1 MTQSKVLVP
10 DLDKLRRD
18 LKKLDPQLAK
28 DMAKALTAAA
38 KPLVSKAQTF
48 VPSDIR
54 TGSGNFIWQEDAP
67 TYTSPAWAN
76 DTEHR
81 GRDAANRWVWRPN
94 DVQKG
99 IKIERQG
106 TVRKSSIF
114 GGRVFGKQL
123 REVAALRV
131 INKTAAGAIFELA
144 GLNPGNATKDKSR
157 SRNPRAGED
166 FEAVLNRQY
175 VITQGRK
182 KGRILYKAAQEQVP
196 AIVQEVE
203 RVLTQFLGRFAKGL

>member
-1 MTQSKVLVP
+1 VTQSKVLVP

-38 KPLVSKAQTF
+38 KPLVTKARTF

-106 TVRKSSIF
+106 TVRKSSLF

-196 AIVQEVE
+196 AIAQEVE

>member
-1 MTQSKVLVP
+1 VTQSKVLVP

-18 LKKLDPQLAK
+18 LKKIDPQLSK

-38 KPLVSKAQTF
+38 KPLVSKARTF

-54 TGSGNFIWQEDAP
+54 SGSGQFIWQQDAP
-67 TYTSPAWAN
+67 TYSTPQWIN

-81 GRDAANRWVWRPN
+81 GRDADKRWVWRSN

-99 IKIERQG
+99 IKIERSG
-106 TVRKSSIF
+106 LVTKSASF

-123 REVAALRV
+123 REIAALRV

-144 GLNPGNATKDKSR
+144 GLNSGDATRDKKR

-166 FEAVLNRQY
+166 FERTLNRQY
-175 VITQGRK
+175 VFQQGRK
-182 KGRILYKAAQEQVP
+182 KGRILYRAAQDSVP
-196 AIVQEVE
+196 AIAKEVE
-203 RVLTQFLGRFAKGL
+203 QVVTRFLGRFARGL

>member
-1 MTQSKVLVP
+1 VTQSKVLVP

-38 KPLVSKAQTF
+38 KPLVTKARTF

-106 TVRKSSIF
+106 TVRKSSVF

-196 AIVQEVE
+196 AIAQEVE

>member
-1 MTQSKVLVP
+1 MNQSKVLVP

-38 KPLVSKAQTF
+38 KPLVNKARTF

-54 TGSGNFIWQEDAP
+54 TGSGKAIWRDTDP
-67 TYTSPAWAN
+67 TYTSAAWVN

-81 GRDAANRWVWRPN
+81 GRDAARRWVWQPN

-106 TVRKSSIF
+106 TVQKSTSF
-114 GGRVFGKQL
+114 GGRTFGKQL

-166 FEAVLNRQY
+166 FERVLNRQY
-175 VITQGRK
+175 PITQGRK
-182 KGRILYKAAQEQVP
+182 KGRLLYRTAQEQVP
-196 AIVQEVE
+196 AIAKEVE
-203 RVLTQFLGRFAKGL
+203 QVLTRFLGRFARGL

>member
-1 MTQSKVLVP
+1 MESGVLVP
-10 DLDKLRRD
+10 DLDKLRKD
-18 LKKLDPQLAK
+18 LKKVDPQLAK

-38 KPLVSKAQTF
+38 KPLVNKARTF

-54 TGSGNFIWQEDAP
+54 SGSGKFIWQEDAP
-67 TYTSPAWAN
+67 TYTSAAWVN

-81 GRDAANRWVWRPN
+81 GRDAANRWVWNPN

-106 TVRKSSIF
+106 TVKKSATF

-123 REVAALRV
+123 RQVAALRV

-175 VITQGRK
+175 VINQGRK
-182 KGRILYKAAQEQVP
+182 KGRILYKAAQDSVP
-196 AIVQEVE
+196 AITKEVE
-203 RVLTQFLGRFAKGL
+203 QVLTRFLGRFARGL

>member
-1 MTQSKVLVP
+1 VTQSKVLVP

-38 KPLVSKAQTF
+38 KPLVTKARTF

-106 TVRKSSIF
+106 TVRKSSVF

-175 VITQGRK
+175 VIAQGRK

-196 AIVQEVE
+196 AIAQEVE

>member
-38 KPLVSKAQTF
+38 KPLVTKARTF

-81 GRDAANRWVWRPN
+81 GRDAAKRWVWRPN

-99 IKIERQG
+99 IRIERSG
-106 TVRKSSIF
+106 TVRRSSIF
-114 GGRVFGKQL
+114 GGRVFGRQL

-131 INKTAAGAIFELA
+131 VNKTAAGAIFELA
-144 GLNPGNATKDKSR
+144 GVSPGNSAKDVNR
-157 SRNPRAGED
+157 SRNPNAGQD
-166 FEAVLNRQY
+166 FETVLNRQY
-175 VITQGRK
+175 VIAQGRK
-182 KGRILYKAAQEQVP
+182 KGRVLYRAAQDQVP
-196 AIVQEVE
+196 AIAREVE
-203 RVLTQFLGRFAKGL
+203 QVLTRFLGRFAKGL

>member
-1 MTQSKVLVP
+1 MESGVLVP
-10 DLDKLRRD
+10 DLDKLRKD
-18 LKKLDPQLAK
+18 LKKVDPQLSK

-38 KPLVSKAQTF
+38 KPLVSKARTF

-54 TGSGNFIWQEDAP
+54 TGSGNFIWQQDAP
-67 TYTSPAWAN
+67 TYTSPAWIN

-81 GRDAANRWVWRPN
+81 GRDAANRWVWNPN

-106 TVRKSSIF
+106 TVRKSAIF

-123 REVAALRV
+123 RQVAALRV

-175 VITQGRK
+175 VINQGRK
-182 KGRILYKAAQEQVP
+182 KGRILYKAAQDSVP
-196 AIVQEVE
+196 AIIKEVE
-203 RVLTQFLGRFAKGL
+203 QVLTRFLGRFARGL

>member
-1 MTQSKVLVP
+1 MNQSKVLIP
-10 DLDKLRRD
+10 DLDKLRHD
-18 LKKLDPQLAK
+18 LKKIDPILVK
-28 DMAKALTAAA
+28 DMSKALTTAA
-38 KPLVSKAQTF
+38 KPLVSKARTF
-48 VPSDIR
+48 VPNDIR
-54 TGSGNFIWQEDAP
+54 SGSGQFIWQQDAP
-67 TYTSPAWAN
+67 TYTTPQWVN

-81 GRDAANRWVWRPN
+81 GRDADKRWVWRSN

-106 TVRKSSIF
+106 VVNRSASF

-175 VITQGRK
+175 VIQQGRK
-182 KGRILYKAAQEQVP
+182 KGRILYRAAQDSVP
-196 AIVQEVE
+196 AIAKEVE
-203 RVLTQFLGRFAKGL
+203 QVVTRFLGRFARGL

>member
-18 LKKLDPQLAK
+18 LKKLDPALAK
-28 DMAKALTAAA
+28 EMAKALTAAA
-38 KPLVSKAQTF
+38 KPLVTKARTF

-54 TGSGNFIWQEDAP
+54 TGSGRFIWQEDAP
-67 TYTSPAWAN
+67 TYTSPAWIN
-76 DTEHR
+76 DTVHR

-106 TVRKSSIF
+106 TVRRSATF

-144 GLNPGNATKDKSR
+144 GLNPGNATKDVSR
-157 SRNPRAGED
+157 SRNPKAGED

-175 VITQGRK
+175 AITQGRK
-182 KGRILYKAAQEQVP
+182 KGRVLYKAAQDQVP
-196 AIVQEVE
+196 AIGKEVE
-203 RVLTQFLGRFAKGL
+203 QVVTRFLGRFARGL

>member
-1 MTQSKVLVP
+1 MTQSGVLVP
-10 DLDKLRRD
+10 DLDKLRKD
-18 LKKLDPQLAK
+18 LKKVDPQLSK

-38 KPLVSKAQTF
+38 KPLVNKARTF

-54 TGSGNFIWQEDAP
+54 TGSGKFIWQEDAP
-67 TYTSPAWAN
+67 TYTSPAWIN

-81 GRDAANRWVWRPN
+81 GRDAANRWVWNPN

-106 TVRKSSIF
+106 TVRKSAIF

-123 REVAALRV
+123 REIAALRV

-175 VITQGRK
+175 VINQGRK
-182 KGRILYKAAQEQVP
+182 KGRILYKAAQDSVP
-196 AIVQEVE
+196 AITKEIEQ
-203 RVLTQFLGRFAKGL
+203 VLTRFLGRFARGL

>member
-1 MTQSKVLVP
+1 MLQTKLLIP

-18 LKKLDPQLAK
+18 LKKIDPQLSK

-38 KPLVSKAQTF
+38 KPLVSKARTF

-54 TGSGNFIWQEDAP
+54 TGSGNFIWQSDAP
-67 TYTSPAWAN
+67 TYSTPQWIN

-81 GRDAANRWVWRPN
+81 GRDADKRWVWRPN
-94 DVQKG
+94 DVAKG

-106 TVRKSSIF
+106 TVDRGRRF
-114 GGRVFGKQL
+114 GGRRFGKPL

-175 VITQGRK
+175 VVQQGRK
-182 KGRILYKAAQEQVP
+182 KGRILYRAAQDSVP
-196 AIVQEVE
+196 AIAKEVE
-203 RVLTQFLGRFAKGL
+203 QVVTRFLGRFARGF

>member
-1 MTQSKVLVP
+1 MLQTKLLVP
-10 DLDKLRRD
+10 DLDRLRRD
-18 LKKLDPQLAK
+18 LKKIDPQLSK

-38 KPLVSKAQTF
+38 KPLVSKARTF

-67 TYTSPAWAN
+67 TYSTPQWIN
-76 DTEHR
+76 DVEHR
-81 GRDAANRWVWRPN
+81 GRDADKRWVWNPS
-94 DVQKG
+94 DVAKG

-106 TVRKSSIF
+106 VVSKSKQFS
-114 GGRVFGKQL
+114 GRRFGKPL

-157 SRNPRAGED
+157 SRNPRAGVD
-166 FEAVLNRQY
+166 FERVLNRQY
-175 VITQGRK
+175 VVQQGRK
-182 KGRILYKAAQEQVP
+182 KGRVLYRAAQDNLPAITKEVEQV
-196 AIVQEVE
+196 VT
-203 RVLTQFLGRFAKGL
+203 RFLGRFARGL

>member
-1 MTQSKVLVP
+1 MAKGVLVP

-18 LKKLDPQLAK
+18 LKKIDPILAK
-28 DMAKALTAAA
+28 DMAKALTTAA
-38 KPLVSKAQTF
+38 KPLVSKARTF

-54 TGSGNFIWQEDAP
+54 TGSGKFIWQQDAP
-67 TYTSPAWAN
+67 TYTTPAWAN

-81 GRDAANRWVWRPN
+81 GRDAANRWVWNPN

-106 TVRKSSIF
+106 LVRRTSTA

-131 INKTAAGAIFELA
+131 INKTPAGAIFELA
-144 GLNPGNATKDKSR
+144 GLNPGNATADKNR

-166 FEAVLNRQY
+166 FETVLNRQY
-175 VITQGRK
+175 VINQGRK
-182 KGRILYKAAQEQVP
+182 KGRILYKAAQESAP
-196 AIVQEVE
+196 AIVKEVE
-203 RVLTQFLGRFAKGL
+203 QVLTRFLGRFARGL

>member
-1 MTQSKVLVP
+1 MLQTKLLIP

-18 LKKLDPQLAK
+18 LKKIDPQLSK

-38 KPLVSKAQTF
+38 KPLVSKARTF

-67 TYTSPAWAN
+67 TYSTPQWIN

-81 GRDAANRWVWRPN
+81 GRDADKRWVWRPN
-94 DVQKG
+94 DVAKG

-106 TVRKSSIF
+106 TVDRGRRF
-114 GGRVFGKQL
+114 GGRRFGKPL

-175 VITQGRK
+175 VVQQGRK
-182 KGRILYKAAQEQVP
+182 KGRILYRAAQDSVP
-196 AIVQEVE
+196 AIAKEVE
-203 RVLTQFLGRFAKGL
+203 QVVTRFLGRFARGF